1 MRDEKD
7 KQEAAG
13 TLTYNSEW
21 NYFELDG
28 YELRCGESV
37 EVAVFGYWI
46 PGQIALDSAG
56 WYLFTLDH
64 VSVRLQSG
72 LPARWCE
79 SSGGFLT
86 PLFHS
91 SQMHSPHIL
100 IVDDDPALLQAL
112 PQTVSLRLPEAKVDT
127 SDSAQRALE
136 LIRAHDYDTI
146 VSDIKMPG
154 MDGLELLAK
163 IHELRPE
170 ALTLLITGHGDHDL
184 AIQALR
190 GGAYDYVLKPIDRD
204 YFVAALDHAMQTRQ
218 LRRRV
223 VEQQLALE
231 LHNKSLEHL
240 VQQRTHE
247 LAQANA
253 TKDQVIGVVT
263 QELHTPLAH
272 LKEMTQVLSEKLE
285 GTDVAEIVSQ
295 GIAGIEDAIRRTEML
310 VEELQDT
317 SRIETT
323 MFVLYP
329 QRCDLVELCQV
340 TLEDYTAQTGSALAC
355 EYLDAPLEAEV
366 DVDLLRKLVI
376 RLLSN
381 AREHSTKGFPITLT
395 LRQAGNQA
403 VITVSDVGSGSAL
416 GLDYYIS
423 RKMVEQLGG
432 RLEFQSLPG
441 SRSTCFIMLPHGGKP
456 AMEHTDAVKHPGSTK
471 AAWVINVEEKK
482 SSMLL

>member
-1 MRDEKD
+1 MLDEKD
-7 KQEAAG
+7 KHEVAG

-21 NYFELDG
+21 NAFELDG
-28 YELRCGESV
+28 YELQCGQSV
-37 EVAVFGYWI
+37 EVSVFGYWI
-46 PGQIALDSAG
+46 PGQIALDTAG
-56 WYLFTLDH
+56 WYLFTLDQ
-64 VSVRLQSG
+64 VSVRLQNG
-72 LPARWCE
+72 LPARFCE
-79 SSGGFLT
+79 SSGGSLP
-86 PLFHS
+86 PLLHA
-91 SQMHSPHIL
+91 SQMHHPHIL

-112 PQTVSLRLPEAKVDT
+112 PHTVSLRLPQAQVDT

-170 ALTLLITGHGDHDL
+170 TLTLLITGHGDHDL

-204 YFVAALDHAMQTRQ
+204 YFVVALDHALQTRQ
-218 LRRRV
+218 LRRQV

-231 LHNKSLEHL
+231 LHSKSLEHL

-253 TKDQVIGVVT
+253 TKDQIISVVS
-263 QELHTPLAH
+263 QELHFPLAH
-272 LKEMTQVLSEKLE
+272 LKEITQVLCQKLE
-285 GTDVAEIVSQ
+285 GADVAEIVSQ
-295 GIAGIEDAIRRTEML
+295 GIAGIDDAIRRTDML
-310 VEELQDT
+310 VEALLDT

-323 MFVLYP
+323 TFILHR
-329 QRCDLVELCQV
+329 QRRDLVALCQA
-340 TLEDYTAQTGSALAC
+340 TLEEYTARTGVALAC

-366 DVDLLRKLVI
+366 DVDRLRQLVI
-376 RLLSN
+376 HLLSH
-381 AREHSTKGFPITLT
+381 AREHSTKSLPITVT

-403 VITVSDVGSGSAL
+403 VITVSDVGSGSAW
-416 GLDYYIS
+416 GLDYYVW

-432 RLEFQSLPG
+432 RLEFQSFPDN
-441 SRSTCFIMLPHGGKP
+441 RSTCFIMLPHGGESTT
-456 AMEHTDAVKHPGSTK
+456 EHTDAVKHAGSTK
-471 AAWVINVEEKK
+471 AVWMINV
-482 SSMLL
+482 